1 VLRNERRSVA
11 GGEFAESSKQMKRVA
26 CVTISEAMEPWRLYI
41 FGGRSDKVE
50 VKECSVESDQHIFH
64 LNLLDRQFAI

>member
-1 VLRNERRSVA
+1 
-11 GGEFAESSKQMKRVA
+11 MKRVA